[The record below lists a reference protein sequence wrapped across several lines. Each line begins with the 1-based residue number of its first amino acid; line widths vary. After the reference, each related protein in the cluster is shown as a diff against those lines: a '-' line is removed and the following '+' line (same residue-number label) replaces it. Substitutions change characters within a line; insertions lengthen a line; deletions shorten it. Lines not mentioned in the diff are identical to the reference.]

1 MVNNEIALRAVNGPA
16 EIAHI
21 PEAAQGLV
29 EWAMAAQAAYELAQ
43 RLVTTSFAPAQ
54 YKQRP
59 DEAAAAIL
67 AGAEVGLSPMASL
80 RSFDVIQGV
89 AAPRA
94 ITLRAIVQSL
104 GHEIVIDE
112 ASPER
117 VAGRGRR
124 NGSKEWQGCEWTIER
139 ARALGLANKEQW
151 KKQPQTMLIARF
163 TSEIARLIAADA
175 ILGIPYTVEE
185 IMDSDDAPYVVKP
198 RPPKAAPQRVTAA
211 EIIGAAQPADQPP
224 AEPDPTV
231 GMQPER
237 MITRPQ
243 ITKLHI
249 LLDEAGFGERDVKL
263 EKLTEILGR
272 PEGNP
277 VLSSKDLT
285 AAEASACIEE
295 LARLLD
301 PSS

>member
-1 MVNNEIALRAVNGPA
+1 MVNNEVALRAVNGPA

-29 EWAMAAQAAYELAQ
+29 EWAMAAQAAYDLAQ

-104 GHEIVIDE
+104 GHEIIIDE
-112 ASPER
+112 ATPER
-117 VAGRGRR
+117 VVGRGRR
-124 NGSKEWQGCEWTIER
+124 NGSKEWQACDWTIER
-139 ARALGLANKEQW
+139 ARALGLTGKDQW

-185 IMDSDDAPYVVKP
+185 IMDSDDAPYVPP

-211 EIIGAAQPADQPP
+211 EILHQPP
-224 AEPDPTV
+224 AEPDPTAD
-231 GMQPER
+231 MQPER
-237 MITRPQ
+237 LITRAQ
-243 ITKLHI
+243 QTKLHI
-249 LLDEAGFGERDVKL
+249 LLDEAGFGDRDIGL
-263 EKLTEILGR
+263 EKITEILGR
-272 PEGNP
+272 PDGNP
-277 VLSSKDLT
+277 VVSSKDLT
-285 AAEASACIEE
+285 VTEASACIEE